1 MQAFSRVEAL
11 RAQLAAWRREG
22 ARIALVPTMGNL
34 HEGHLELVR
43 QAAREAERVVVSI
56 FVNPTQFAPGEDF
69 ASYPRTPDADRQVLA
84 REGVD
89 AVFLPVEAEVY
100 PLGRAAATRVSI
112 PALMDDLCGRSR
124 PGHFEGVA
132 TVVLR
137 LLNMVGPDVAVF
149 GQKDYQQQL
158 VIRHLVRDL
167 NIPSRILVAPTSRE
181 DDGLARSSRNQYLEP
196 AERAQAPALYAALR
210 AVADGLAEG
219 GRSPASLCAAAV
231 ATLRDAGFEP
241 EYVELRDAATLAPA
255 DPARRPL
262 VVLAAARLG
271 RARLIDNLLI
281 A

>member
-11 RAQLAAWRREG
+11 RAQIAGWRRDG

-43 QAAREAERVVVSI
+43 QAAREVERVVVSI

-69 ASYPRTPDADRQVLA
+69 ASYPRTPDADQQALA
-84 REGVD
+84 RQGVD

-100 PLGRAAATRVSI
+100 PLGRAAATQVSI
-112 PALMDDLCGRSR
+112 PVLMNDLCGRSR
-124 PGHFEGVA
+124 SGHFEGVA

-167 NIPSRILVAPTSRE
+167 NIPTRILVAPTSRE
-181 DDGLARSSRNQYLEP
+181 EDGLARSSRNQYLEP
-196 AERAQAPALYAALR
+196 AERARAPALFAALR
-210 AVADGLAEG
+210 FVADGLAEG
-219 GRSPASLCAAAV
+219 RSSPASLCEAAV

-255 DPARRPL
+255 DPTHRPL

-271 RARLIDNLLI
+271 RARLIDNLVV